1 MMAANGKVVVSE
13 VTMILTGGL
22 YAEVKLQVELEF
34 AAPPRRCVLRLLS
47 LLDLFA
53 VVLQVRL

>member
-1 MMAANGKVVVSE
+1 MAANGKVVVSE
-13 VTMILTGGL
+13 VTMVLTGRL
-22 YAEVKLQVELEF
+22 YAEVQLELEF
-34 AAPPRRCVLRLLS
+34 AAPPRRCVLRLLC

>member
-22 YAEVKLQVELEF
+22 YAEVKLELEF